1 MVRSAMLVRGF
12 GEEAGFRW
20 RGREVTRLEGLSDA
34 VFGFAIT
41 LLVVSLEVPRTFGEM
56 LEAMRSFPAF
66 AASFAVLFWIWHSQY
81 LFFRRYGLHDGVTTA
96 LNAVLLFVV
105 LFFVYPLKFVFSYV
119 IALYTTGIP
128 FVAGPDGAPVPVV
141 TIAQG
146 PVMMAVY
153 GGGYVAVFLL
163 FALMYLH
170 AWRVRDALE
179 LSAVE
184 RFDTRADVRTALL
197 NVAVGVLSVCIAL
210 VGRDPASLA
219 AAGFIY
225 ALLGPV
231 MAVDGMLRGRGRR
244 RLLAASDDPAGERA
258 GAAVAAG

>member
-1 MVRSAMLVRGF
+1 MVRSAMLARGL

-20 RGREVTRLEGLSDA
+20 RGTEVTRLEGLSDA

-56 LEAMRSFPAF
+56 LEAMRGFPAF

-81 LFFRRYGLHDGVTTA
+81 LFFRRYGLHDRATTV
-96 LNAVLLFVV
+96 LNALLLFVV
-105 LFFVYPLKFVFSYV
+105 LFFIYPLKFVFSYV
-119 IALYTTGIP
+119 IALYTSGIP
-128 FVAGPDGAPVPVV
+128 FVAGADGAPVPMV
-141 TIAQG
+141 TLEQG
-146 PVMMAVY
+146 PLMMAVY

-170 AWRVRDALE
+170 AWRVRDALA

-197 NVAVGVLSVCIAL
+197 NVAVGVLSVAVAL
-210 VGRDPASLA
+210 LGRGPLSLA
-219 AAGFIY
+219 AAGFTY
-225 ALLGPV
+225 ALLGPL
-231 MAVDGMLRGRGRR
+231 MTLDGISRGRRRR
-244 RLLAASDDPAGERA
+244 RLLAREEPAAERT
-258 GAAVAAG
+258 GAAALAG